1 VTVQVRARSP
11 IDVKLRYLPGLA
23 GAKGDKGDPGPIVTS
38 GGRVRLTGAANF
50 YVSPTG
56 NDATGDGTIGN
67 PWKTAPFVYSRL
79 YSGYDLAGQTVTIV
93 CMAGTHTWSMQASG
107 LLMGQSTPG
116 QLVFDGLNSTT
127 TTIQPALNA
136 GYSFSAAHG
145 AMFSIRRMTLDQ
157 TNGNNDTVV
166 VGQAGEITVLDGIN
180 FGFNIN
186 PYNLMTVAAGRLTIN
201 KRFHRHRRQRQHDGN
216 RGLRFDLD
224 DAREHHRRQGRHGHH
239 RREHPDRRL
248 GHGHRRQRHHPLAPD
263 DWDRHGRDTPVTM
276 SSGGQTVINPSEGAF
291 VYLNTNGD
299 PAFAIKVTLVGAPF
313 FYAGFAYANNGAR
326 LNIQALYAD
335 GGSTGPTFVQK
346 GGAVIDTNNV
356 GVPYFPSNV
365 ASECTATFASGAQVV
380 VPSSMTGIAVGSAV
394 NGVRSTTSTF
404 AQGVTSIVVTNCNH
418 ITAGNAVWG
427 PGIKGGTLVSSVTAN
442 DPLANGTSGTVVLSY
457 ATWAAK
463 TAAGLYFKGTGVANG
478 TYVAA
483 ISGSTILLSKPTI
496 GAATGITLRFEGQI
510 DTSAAAAPTSP
521 GLWQSWSPTLASG
534 TGALGSASV
543 TSAKYLQDPA
553 RGMVFFEAD
562 IAITSNG
569 TGASF
574 VQLSLP
580 VTAAAAAVNGL
591 GRNGSNGKTVNVFGA
606 STSLMAIVN
615 YDNSYPVAD
624 GHTLHIGG
632 WYRT

>member
-201 KRFHRHRRQRQHDGN
+201 NDFTVTAVNVNTTATAASGSTSMT
-216 RGLRFDLD
+216 
-224 DAREHHRRQGRHGHH
+224 
-239 RREHPDRRL
+239 
-248 GHGHRRQRHHPLAPD
+248 LASITGVKVGMGIIGANIQTGAWVTAIASSVITLSLPTT
-263 DWDRHGRDTPVTM
+263 GTVTAGTPVTM